1 MNEKETKQLILN
13 DLEYYQSGIKQLYKK
28 YYQKYFI
35 VLIII
40 MLATVMAIVSFTS
53 LGKLLSGLLFLV
65 DLAGIVYILR
75 LMNTETFHHFFNQ
88 TKDKLPIA
96 FSDMEKMTIQ
106 EDDETYYFTIN
117 DSFVKLN
124 KKNTRNFP
132 SKIPQYT
139 LLVGFSTEIDKEA
152 LEKPLYFFYYDITR
166 ISYSENYKKELVKN
180 TNFLAKRT
188 KRRIKSFLYSLVLLI
203 ILLLLFYFG

>member
-1 MNEKETKQLILN
+1 MDKKETRQLILN
-13 DLEYYQSGIKQLYKK
+13 DLAYYQSGIKQLYAK

-35 VLIII
+35 VLVVII
-40 MLATVMAIVSFTS
+40 LATITAIASYTSF
-53 LGKLLSGLLFLV
+53 GRLLAGLLLLV
-65 DLAGIVYILR
+65 EIASLVYLLR
-75 LMNTETFHHFFNQ
+75 LMSAETFHHFFEQ
-88 TKDKLPIA
+88 TTEKLPVA

-106 EDDETYYFTIN
+106 EDDQAYYFSVN
-117 DSFVKLN
+117 DSLVKLN

-139 LLVGFSTEIDKEA
+139 LLVGFSNDIDKET
-152 LEKPLYFFYYDITR
+152 LKKPLYFFYYDITR

-188 KRRIKSFLYSLVLLI
+188 RRRVKSFLYSLVILI
-203 ILLLLFYFG
+203 ILFLLFYFG

>member
-1 MNEKETKQLILN
+1 MDEKETKQLILH
-13 DLEYYQSGIKQLYKK
+13 DLEYYQSGIKQLYTK

-35 VLIII
+35 ILVVI
-40 MLATVMAIVSFTS
+40 MLATITAITSFTS
-53 LGKLLSGLLFLV
+53 FGRLLAGLLLLAEIAGLV
-65 DLAGIVYILR
+65 YLLR
-75 LMNTETFHHFFNQ
+75 LMNTETFHYFFDQ
-88 TKDKLPIA
+88 TKEKLPIT
-96 FSDMEKMTIQ
+96 FSEMEKMTIQ
-106 EDDETYYFTIN
+106 EDDQAYCFAIN
-117 DSFVKLN
+117 DSVVKLN

-139 LLVGFSTEIDKEA
+139 LLVGFSNEIDKET

-188 KRRIKSFLYSLVLLI
+188 KKRIKSFLYSLVILI